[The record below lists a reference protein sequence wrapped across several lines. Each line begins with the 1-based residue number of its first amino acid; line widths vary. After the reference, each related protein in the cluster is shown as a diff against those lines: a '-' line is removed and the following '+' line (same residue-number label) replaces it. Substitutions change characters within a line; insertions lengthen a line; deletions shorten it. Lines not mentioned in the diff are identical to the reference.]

1 MKKNLII
8 LFILAA
14 IIISCQMPEK
24 FSGVHYGLPMALPM
38 MNQDYFIKDLIDS
51 TNFIENNDSI
61 FFTYSTDLKSYHID
75 TQMNINEKS
84 TDEIPIISNID
95 TTATMSLSETG
106 IWDDDIKITYGIVD
120 SWTLQID
127 PEAFHVN
134 NEVPLQKLT
143 LTFDD
148 VYTPNGE
155 DNLSLEIT
163 DFSQINQFNLDGY
176 IIGNPTNTTYIDT
189 LTFHVATET
198 TLPENVI
205 LPVGQFRM
213 FFNGHIYFDEL
224 NGTLFNKVL
233 DGDDQETNID
243 IDYPENIANAIDLAD
258 AKLKIGIWN
267 TMGFDVTLFGKLTGY
282 NDTTGDSLSLTFND
296 DDQIT
301 FAAATTKY
309 DSVYS
314 EVTIEDSVAALINIM
329 PNRMKM
335 TNIKF
340 YVGRYSYDVG
350 YAYKGA
356 GAHGSSTALV
366 PFNFVFHNEPIKPD
380 TLIEIDISDD
390 NQDLIDEQINSAAL
404 KLNLTNNIP
413 VGGTVNIYFS
423 PEKSDVFTS
432 PTLSFLNKEINP
444 GVNAQAGYSEVNF
457 DLTKT
462 DLNSFLHSK
471 IYCGLIFNFHNS
483 NGAVIIHPQ
492 DHLNVKGRIDVLF
505 DVNTED

>member
-1 MKKNLII
+1 MKRF
-8 LFILAA
+8 FIFLLVITS

-24 FSGVHYGLPMALPM
+24 FSGVHYGLPLALPL
-38 MNQDYFIKDLIDS
+38 MNNDYFIKDLVDS

-61 FFTYSTDLKSYHID
+61 FFTYSTNLKSYHID

-84 TDEIPIISNID
+84 TEEIPIISNID
-95 TTATMSLSETG
+95 TVATMSLSETG

-134 NEVPLQKLT
+134 DDIPLQKLT

-148 VYTPNGE
+148 VYLPNGV
-155 DNLSLEIT
+155 DNLSLDIT
-163 DFSQINQFNLDGY
+163 DFSHINQYNLDGY

-189 LTFHVATET
+189 LVFHVSTET
-198 TLPENVI
+198 DLPESVVV
-205 LPVGQFRM
+205 PVGQFRM
-213 FFNGHIYFDEL
+213 FFTGHIYFDEL

-243 IDYPENIANAIDLAD
+243 IDYPENIANAIDLTD

-267 TMGFDVTLFGKLTGY
+267 TMGFDVTLFGKLTAY
-282 NDTTGDSLSLTFND
+282 NDTTGDSISIVFND
-296 DDQIT
+296 DDHIT

-309 DSVYS
+309 DSVYT

-340 YVGRYSYDVG
+340 YVGRYSYDIG

-366 PFNFVFHNEPIKPD
+366 PFNFMFYNEPIKPD
-380 TLIEIDISDD
+380 TLIEIDISGD
-390 NQDLIDEQINSAAL
+390 NQDLIDKQISSAAL
-404 KLNLTNNIP
+404 KLNLKNHIP

-423 PEKSDVFTS
+423 PNPDSVFTN
-432 PTLSFLNKEINP
+432 PTLSFLEKDVNPEINNQD
-444 GVNAQAGYSEVNF
+444 GQSEVNF
-457 DLTKT
+457 DLSKN

-483 NGAVIIHPQ
+483 NGEVIIRPQ
-492 DHLNVKGRIDVLF
+492 NYLNVKGRIEILF
-505 DVNTED
+505 DINTED